1 MNTSTEASRAEW
13 LAQPMNGDWE
23 PIKPG
28 DVEGHRCASE
38 GHTSLACTHH
48 SLYGPYHR
56 RVVAP
61 RAPYTCEKFVFDLL
75 MGVSCL
81 VSLAGWMS
89 LLMAFY
95 VDKLLQ

>member
-1 MNTSTEASRAEW
+1 MNASTPAY
-13 LAQPMNGDWE
+13 LAQPTYGDYE
-23 PIKPG
+23 PIKRG
-28 DVEGHRCASE
+28 DVWGQQCASE
-38 GHTSLACTHH
+38 GHISLACTHR

-56 RVVAP
+56 PVVAP